1 MTLIEMDNEK
11 IDDLISDFGLDQRE
25 KFQSEEDYREFLRD
39 LDKLYYR
46 IVTEAKRSGTL
57 TVGAPLI

>member
-11 IDDLISDFGLDQRE
+11 IDDLISDFGLDQRG

-46 IVTEAKRSGTL
+46 IVTEAKQS
-57 TVGAPLI
+57 VAVH

>member
-1 MTLIEMDNEK
+1 MIEMDNEK
-11 IDDLISDFGLDQRE
+11 IDDLISDFGLDQRG

-46 IVTEAKRSGTL
+46 IVTEAKRSVAL
-57 TVGAPLI
+57 Q

>member
-11 IDDLISDFGLDQRE
+11 IDDLISDFGLDQRG

-46 IVTEAKRSGTL
+46 IVTEAKRSVAL
-57 TVGAPLI
+57 Q